1 MLADTPTFLKD
12 RVILKQNI
20 TEMFNTNKGINALTE
35 INAHAR
41 RQQVKWMLEK
51 AYNQPKY
58 NQAEEEGGNNEENSN
73 KQMINVYTIRSIGY
87 IKECLAW
94 NGVINADRISAMNM
108 VMLYDEAL
116 NNFDKQVTVEQKIKT
131 LAQDDFFNRLC

>member
-1 MLADTPTFLKD
+1 
-12 RVILKQNI
+12 
-20 TEMFNTNKGINALTE
+20 
-35 INAHAR
+35 
-41 RQQVKWMLEK
+41 
-51 AYNQPKY
+51 
-58 NQAEEEGGNNEENSN
+58 
-73 KQMINVYTIRSIGY
+73 MINVYTIRSIGY